1 MFLRNMILL
10 IGVSVVTSSCAL
22 WPYKKDFDCPVTE
35 GLKCKSLYEI
45 SEMADAGLF
54 GPNAKKQN
62 QQNYGCQS
70 NCQNNSQNNSDASDN
85 KSAPRKFRTKKL
97 AKGNCCAS

>member
-1 MFLRNMILL
+1 MHFKNLALVGLLAFL
-10 IGVSVVTSSCAL
+10 TSGCAL
-22 WPYKKDFDCPVTE
+22 WPYKKDFDCPVKE

-54 GPNAKKQN
+54 GPHAKKQN
-62 QQNYGCQS
+62 EQNC
-70 NCQNNSQNNSDASDN
+70 NCRNDSSDN
-85 KSAPRKFRTKKL
+85 KSKTKKFRTKKL

>member
-1 MFLRNMILL
+1 MFLKNIVLL
-10 IGVSVVTSSCAL
+10 IGISLVTSSCAL
-22 WPYKKDFDCPVTE
+22 WPYKKDFDCPVKE

-62 QQNYGCQS
+62 EQNC
-70 NCQNNSQNNSDASDN
+70 NCGNNSDGSDN
-85 KSAPRKFRTKKL
+85 KSKTRQFRTKKL
-97 AKGNCCAS
+97 ARKSCCYAS

>member
-1 MFLRNMILL
+1 MHSKNIALVVVLAFL
-10 IGVSVVTSSCAL
+10 TSSCAL
-22 WPYKKDFDCPVTE
+22 WPYKKDFDCPVKE

-54 GPNAKKQN
+54 GPHAKKQN
-62 QQNYGCQS
+62 EQNCNCPNDS
-70 NCQNNSQNNSDASDN
+70 NDN
-85 KSAPRKFRTKKL
+85 KSLPRQFRTKKL